1 MTAYLFLIAFWAPIF
16 ALQYYTR
23 NRHAMSDMDI

>member
-23 NRHAMSDMDI
+23 NMQSGSDMDI